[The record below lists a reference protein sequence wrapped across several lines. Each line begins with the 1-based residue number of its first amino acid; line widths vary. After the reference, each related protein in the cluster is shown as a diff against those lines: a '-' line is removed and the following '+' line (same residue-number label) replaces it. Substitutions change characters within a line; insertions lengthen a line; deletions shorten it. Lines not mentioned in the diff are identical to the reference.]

1 MHACTAPP
9 VILSHPAPTWKLI
22 TQTQTQ
28 YSKAD
33 AKTLAAAAAA
43 FAAFSSAA
51 CFALAN
57 FLAAFLDR
65 GCVADDMRETGRAG

>member
-1 MHACTAPP
+1 MHAAIAPP
-9 VILSHPAPTWKLI
+9 VTLSDPAPKWKLI
-22 TQTQTQ
+22 TQTQTR
-28 YSKAD
+28 YNRATF
-33 AKTLAAAAAA
+33 KTLAAAAAA
-43 FAAFSSAA
+43 FVAFSSAA